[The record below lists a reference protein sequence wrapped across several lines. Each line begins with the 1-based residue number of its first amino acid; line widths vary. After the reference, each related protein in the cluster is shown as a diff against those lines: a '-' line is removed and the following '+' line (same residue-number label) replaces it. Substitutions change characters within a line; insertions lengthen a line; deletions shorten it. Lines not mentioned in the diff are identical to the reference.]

1 MPKQMLQDVLPPS
14 RRSIRRIPLSL
25 GRRSTSQSERN
36 DTDDK
41 KMIEKEIENDP
52 EQIFK
57 KRGKKRGPKLRI
69 WLIAVGA
76 VLVLLA
82 ATIFVFSG
90 AIVTIEPRQKNI
102 TVDIEA
108 VAKSSTIAAEG
119 VGVNELVYE
128 TIAVG
133 GVKTV
138 YLQATGESKVEKKAS
153 GTIVVYNNYSSA
165 PQRLIKNTRFET
177 PTGLVYRIDKSI
189 IVPGTRV
196 EGGKTIPGSVEATVF
211 ADLPGPNY
219 NMGLTDFTVP
229 GFKGTPRYEGF
240 YARSKTSMTGGFVGN
255 VPTAPEDKMNEAYAS
270 AEAELK
276 QELTK
281 KIGDQKPDTFV
292 WYPSALLFESVRQM
306 PAEATGSMIAL
317 SVNATST
324 AVVFSKSVLS
334 NYIAEH
340 SLSDYDKEPVS
351 IDKLE
356 ALTFTPRFSSGAS
369 VGDPIPF
376 SLTGNTA
383 IIWQFDSN
391 QLKSDLAGKNKKDVY
406 SIIANYH
413 GIART
418 SVVIRPFWKSQFPD
432 NPNKIK
438 INIVLTSN

>member
-1 MPKQMLQDVLPPS
+1 MPKQILQDVIPPG
-14 RRSIRRIPLSL
+14 RRSIRRIPLSFS
-25 GRRSTSQSERN
+25 R
-36 DTDDK
+36 K
-41 KMIEKEIENDP
+41 VVEKEIDT

-57 KRGKKRGPKLRI
+57 KRSEKRGSKFGI
-69 WLIAVGA
+69 WLIAGAA
-76 VLVLLA
+76 VLVLLIA
-82 ATIFVFSG
+82 AVFVFSG
-90 AIVTIEPRQKNI
+90 ATVTIEPRQKNI
-102 TVDIEA
+102 KVDIEA
-108 VAKSSTIAAEG
+108 VAKNSG
-119 VGVNELVYE
+119 ELAYE

-153 GTIVVYNNYSSA
+153 GTIIVYNNYSSA

-196 EGGKTIPGSVEATVF
+196 ESGKIIPGSVETTVF

-219 NMGLTDFTVP
+219 NIGLNDFTVP

-240 YARSKTSMTGGFVGN
+240 YARSKTTMAGGFIGN

-276 QELTK
+276 QELTQ
-281 KIGDQKPDTFV
+281 KINAQKPDTFV
-292 WYPSALLFESVRQM
+292 WYPSALLFESVRQV
-306 PAEATGSMIAL
+306 PTAGTGSMIAL
-317 SVNATST
+317 SVNSTST

-340 SLSDYDKEPVS
+340 SVTDYDKEPVS
-351 IDKLE
+351 IDKLGD
-356 ALTFTPRFSSGAS
+356 LIFTPRFSAEAN

-376 SLTGNTA
+376 SLTGDAT
-383 IIWQFDSN
+383 IIWQFDSA
-391 QLKSDLAGKNKKDVY
+391 QLKSDLAGKNKKDIF
-406 SIIANYH
+406 SIIANYR
-413 GIART
+413 GVARV
-418 SVVIRPFWKSQFPD
+418 SAVIRPFWESQFPD

-438 INIVLTSN
+438 IDIVLNEGV

>member
-1 MPKQMLQDVLPPS
+1 MPKQILQDVIPPG
-14 RRSIRRIPLSL
+14 RRSIRRIPLSFS
-25 GRRSTSQSERN
+25 RKVN
-36 DTDDK
+36 
-41 KMIEKEIENDP
+41 EKEIDT

-57 KRGKKRGPKLRI
+57 KRSEKRGSKFGI
-69 WLIAVGA
+69 WLIAGAA
-76 VLVLLA
+76 VLVLLIVA
-82 ATIFVFSG
+82 VFVFSG
-90 AIVTIEPRQKNI
+90 ATVTIEPRQKNI
-102 TVDIEA
+102 KVDIEA
-108 VAKSSTIAAEG
+108 VAKNSG
-119 VGVNELVYE
+119 ELAYE

-153 GTIVVYNNYSSA
+153 GTIIVYNNYSSA

-196 EGGKTIPGSVEATVF
+196 ESGKIIPGSVETTVF

-219 NMGLTDFTVP
+219 NIGLNDFTVP

-240 YARSKTSMTGGFVGN
+240 YARSKTTMAGGFIGN

-276 QELTK
+276 QELTQ
-281 KIGDQKPDTFV
+281 KINAQKPDTFV
-292 WYPSALLFESVRQM
+292 WYPSALLFESVRQV
-306 PAEATGSMIAL
+306 PTAGTGSMIAL

-340 SLSDYDKEPVS
+340 SVTDYDKEPVS
-351 IDKLE
+351 IDKLGD
-356 ALTFTPRFSSGAS
+356 LIFTPRFSAEAN

-376 SLTGNTA
+376 SLTGDAT
-383 IIWQFDSN
+383 IIWQFDSA
-391 QLKSDLAGKNKKDVY
+391 QLKSDLAGKNKKDIF
-406 SIIANYH
+406 SIIANYR
-413 GIART
+413 GVARV
-418 SVVIRPFWKSQFPD
+418 SAVIRPFWKSQFPD

-438 INIVLTSN
+438 IDIVLTSN

>member
-1 MPKQMLQDVLPPS
+1 MPKQILQDVIPPG
-14 RRSIRRIPLSL
+14 RRSIRRIPLSFS
-25 GRRSTSQSERN
+25 R
-36 DTDDK
+36 K
-41 KMIEKEIENDP
+41 VVEKEIDT

-57 KRGKKRGPKLRI
+57 KRSEKRGSKFGI
-69 WLIAVGA
+69 WLIAGAA
-76 VLVLLA
+76 VLVLLIA
-82 ATIFVFSG
+82 AVFVFSG
-90 AIVTIEPRQKNI
+90 ATVTIEPRQKNI
-102 TVDIEA
+102 KVDIEA
-108 VAKSSTIAAEG
+108 VAKNSG
-119 VGVNELVYE
+119 ELAYE

-153 GTIVVYNNYSSA
+153 GTIIVYNNYSSA

-196 EGGKTIPGSVEATVF
+196 ESGKIIPGSVETTVF

-219 NMGLTDFTVP
+219 NIGLNDFTVP

-240 YARSKTSMTGGFVGN
+240 YARSKTTMAGGFIGN

-276 QELTK
+276 QELTQ
-281 KIGDQKPDTFV
+281 KINAQKPDTFV
-292 WYPSALLFESVRQM
+292 WYPSALLFESVRQV
-306 PAEATGSMIAL
+306 PTAGTGSMIAL

-340 SLSDYDKEPVS
+340 SVTDYDKEPVS
-351 IDKLE
+351 IDKLGD
-356 ALTFTPRFSSGAS
+356 LIFTPRFSVEAN

-376 SLTGNTA
+376 SLTGDAT
-383 IIWQFDSN
+383 IIWQFDSA
-391 QLKSDLAGKNKKDVY
+391 QLKSDLAGKNKKDIF
-406 SIIANYH
+406 SIIANYR
-413 GIART
+413 GVARV
-418 SVVIRPFWKSQFPD
+418 SAVIRPFWKSQFPD

-438 INIVLTSN
+438 IDIVLTSN

>member
-14 RRSIRRIPLSL
+14 RRSIRRIPLSFS
-25 GRRSTSQSERN
+25 RRRN
-36 DTDDK
+36 EMDDRK
-41 KMIEKEIENDP
+41 TVEKEIDA

-57 KRGKKRGPKLRI
+57 KRTKRGGSKFGI

-76 VLVLLA
+76 ILVLLIA
-82 ATIFVFSG
+82 AIFVFSG
-90 AIVTIEPRQKNI
+90 ATVTIEPRQKNI
-102 TVDIEA
+102 MVDIEA
-108 VAKSSTIAAEG
+108 VAKNSATPTGG
-119 VGVNELVYE
+119 VGVKELTYE

-138 YLQATGESKVEKKAS
+138 YLQATGESKVEKKSS

-189 IVPGTRV
+189 VVPGTRA
-196 EGGKTIPGSVEATVF
+196 EGGKTIPGSMEATVF
-211 ADLPGPNY
+211 ADLSGTNY
-219 NMGLTDFTVP
+219 NIGLTDFTVP
-229 GFKGTPRYEGF
+229 GFKGTPRYESF
-240 YARSKTSMTGGFVGN
+240 YARSKTLMSGGFIGN
-255 VPTAPEDKMNEAYAS
+255 VPTAPEDKMKEAYVS
-270 AEAELK
+270 AEAGLK
-276 QELTK
+276 QELTQ
-281 KIGDQKPDTFV
+281 KIDNQKPDTFV
-292 WYPSALLFESVRQM
+292 WYPSALLFESVRQV
-306 PAEATGSMIAL
+306 PTAAAGSMIAL

-340 SLSDYDKEPVS
+340 SVIDYDKEPVS
-351 IDKLE
+351 IDKLGD
-356 ALTFTPRFSSGAS
+356 LIFTPRFTTNVN

-376 SLTGNTA
+376 SLTGNAT
-383 IIWQFDSN
+383 IIWQFDSDR
-391 QLKSDLAGKNKKDVY
+391 LKSDLAGKNKKDIY
-406 SIIANYH
+406 SVIANYH
-413 GIART
+413 GVVRT

>member
-1 MPKQMLQDVLPPS
+1 MPKQILQDVIPPG
-14 RRSIRRIPLSL
+14 RRSIRRIPLSFS
-25 GRRSTSQSERN
+25 RKVN
-36 DTDDK
+36 
-41 KMIEKEIENDP
+41 EKEIDT

-57 KRGKKRGPKLRI
+57 KRSEKRGSKFGI
-69 WLIAVGA
+69 WLIAGAA
-76 VLVLLA
+76 VLVLLIVA
-82 ATIFVFSG
+82 VFVFSG
-90 AIVTIEPRQKNI
+90 ATVTIEPRQKNI
-102 TVDIEA
+102 KVDIEA
-108 VAKSSTIAAEG
+108 VAKNSG
-119 VGVNELVYE
+119 ELAYE

-153 GTIVVYNNYSSA
+153 GTIIVYNNYSSA

-196 EGGKTIPGSVEATVF
+196 ESGKTIPGSVETTVF

-219 NMGLTDFTVP
+219 NIGLNDFTVP

-240 YARSKTSMTGGFVGN
+240 YARSKTTMAGGFIGN

-276 QELTK
+276 QELTQ
-281 KIGDQKPDTFV
+281 KINAQKPDTFV
-292 WYPSALLFESVRQM
+292 WYPSALLFESVRQV
-306 PAEATGSMIAL
+306 PTAGTGSMIVL

-340 SLSDYDKEPVS
+340 SVTDYDKEPVS
-351 IDKLE
+351 IDKLGD
-356 ALTFTPRFSSGAS
+356 LIFTPRFSAEAN

-376 SLTGNTA
+376 SLTGDAT
-383 IIWQFDSN
+383 IIWQFDSA
-391 QLKSDLAGKNKKDVY
+391 QLKSDLAGKNKKDIF
-406 SIIANYH
+406 SIIANYR
-413 GIART
+413 GVARV
-418 SVVIRPFWKSQFPD
+418 SAVIRPFWKSQFPD

-438 INIVLTSN
+438 IDIVLTSN

>member
-1 MPKQMLQDVLPPS
+1 MPKQILQDVIPPG
-14 RRSIRRIPLSL
+14 RRSIRRIPLSFS
-25 GRRSTSQSERN
+25 RKVN
-36 DTDDK
+36 
-41 KMIEKEIENDP
+41 EKEIDT

-57 KRGKKRGPKLRI
+57 KRSEKRGSKFGI
-69 WLIAVGA
+69 WLIAGAA
-76 VLVLLA
+76 VLVLLIA
-82 ATIFVFSG
+82 AVFVFSG
-90 AIVTIEPRQKNI
+90 ATVTIEPRQKNI
-102 TVDIEA
+102 KVDIEA
-108 VAKSSTIAAEG
+108 VAKNSG
-119 VGVNELVYE
+119 ELAYE

-153 GTIVVYNNYSSA
+153 GTIIVYNNYSSA

-196 EGGKTIPGSVEATVF
+196 ESGKTIPGSVETTVF

-219 NMGLTDFTVP
+219 NIGLNDFTVP

-240 YARSKTSMTGGFVGN
+240 YARSKTTMAGGFIGN

-276 QELTK
+276 QELTQ
-281 KIGDQKPDTFV
+281 KINAQKPDTFV
-292 WYPSALLFESVRQM
+292 WYPSALLFESVRQV
-306 PAEATGSMIAL
+306 PTAGTGSMIAL

-340 SLSDYDKEPVS
+340 SVTDYDKEPVS
-351 IDKLE
+351 IDKLGD
-356 ALTFTPRFSSGAS
+356 LIFTPRFSAEAN

-376 SLTGNTA
+376 SLTGDAT
-383 IIWQFDSN
+383 IIWQFDSA
-391 QLKSDLAGKNKKDVY
+391 QLKSDLAGKNKKDIF
-406 SIIANYH
+406 SIIANYR
-413 GIART
+413 GVARV
-418 SVVIRPFWKSQFPD
+418 SAVIRPFWKSQFPD

-438 INIVLTSN
+438 IDIVLTSN

>member
-1 MPKQMLQDVLPPS
+1 MPKQILQDVIPPG
-14 RRSIRRIPLSL
+14 RRSIRRIPLSFS
-25 GRRSTSQSERN
+25 RKVN
-36 DTDDK
+36 
-41 KMIEKEIENDP
+41 EKEIDT

-57 KRGKKRGPKLRI
+57 KRSEKRGSKFGI
-69 WLIAVGA
+69 WLIAGAA
-76 VLVLLA
+76 VLVLLIVA
-82 ATIFVFSG
+82 VFVFSG
-90 AIVTIEPRQKNI
+90 ATVTIEPRQKNI
-102 TVDIEA
+102 KVDIEA
-108 VAKSSTIAAEG
+108 VAKNSG
-119 VGVNELVYE
+119 ELAYE

-153 GTIVVYNNYSSA
+153 GTIIVYNNYSSA

-196 EGGKTIPGSVEATVF
+196 ESGKTIPGSVETTVF

-219 NMGLTDFTVP
+219 NIGLNDFTVP

-240 YARSKTSMTGGFVGN
+240 YARSKTTMAGGFIGN

-276 QELTK
+276 QELTQ
-281 KIGDQKPDTFV
+281 KINAQKPDTFV
-292 WYPSALLFESVRQM
+292 WYPSALLFESVRQV
-306 PAEATGSMIAL
+306 PTAGTGSMIAL
-317 SVNATST
+317 SVNANST

-340 SLSDYDKEPVS
+340 SVIDYDKEPVS
-351 IDKLE
+351 IDKLGD
-356 ALTFTPRFSSGAS
+356 LIFTPRFSAEAN

-376 SLTGNTA
+376 SLTGDAT
-383 IIWQFDSN
+383 IIWQFDSA
-391 QLKSDLAGKNKKDVY
+391 QLKSDLAGKNKKDIF
-406 SIIANYH
+406 SIIANYR
-413 GIART
+413 GVARV
-418 SVVIRPFWKSQFPD
+418 SAVIRPFWKSQFPD

-438 INIVLTSN
+438 IDIVLTSN

>member
-1 MPKQMLQDVLPPS
+1 MPKQILQDVIPPG
-14 RRSIRRIPLSL
+14 RRSIRRIPLSFS
-25 GRRSTSQSERN
+25 RKVN
-36 DTDDK
+36 
-41 KMIEKEIENDP
+41 EKEIDT

-57 KRGKKRGPKLRI
+57 KRSEKRGSKFGIR
-69 WLIAVGA
+69 LIAGVA
-76 VLVLLA
+76 VLVLLIA
-82 ATIFVFSG
+82 AVFVFSG
-90 AIVTIEPRQKNI
+90 ATVTIEPRQKNI
-102 TVDIEA
+102 KVDIEA
-108 VAKSSTIAAEG
+108 VAKNSG
-119 VGVNELVYE
+119 ELAYE

-153 GTIVVYNNYSSA
+153 GTIIVYNNYSSA

-196 EGGKTIPGSVEATVF
+196 ESGKIIPGSVETTVF

-219 NMGLTDFTVP
+219 NIGLNDFTVP
-229 GFKGTPRYEGF
+229 GFKVTPRYEGF
-240 YARSKTSMTGGFVGN
+240 YARSKTTMAGGFIGN

-276 QELTK
+276 QELTQ
-281 KIGDQKPDTFV
+281 KINAQKPDTFV
-292 WYPSALLFESVRQM
+292 WYPSALLFESVRQV
-306 PAEATGSMIAL
+306 PIAGTGSMIAL

-340 SLSDYDKEPVS
+340 SVTDYDKEPVS
-351 IDKLE
+351 IDKLGD
-356 ALTFTPRFSSGAS
+356 LIFTPRFSAEAN

-376 SLTGNTA
+376 SLTGDAT
-383 IIWQFDSN
+383 IIWQFDSA
-391 QLKSDLAGKNKKDVY
+391 QLKSDLAGKNKKDIF
-406 SIIANYH
+406 SIIANYR
-413 GIART
+413 GVARV
-418 SVVIRPFWKSQFPD
+418 SAVIRPFWESQFPD

-438 INIVLTSN
+438 IDIVLNEGV